1 MEAGRTTSGN
11 KPATPATAKRKASH
25 PLAQEL
31 RAGIGALASSN
42 VKKKAKQASSFKVH
56 LGSPF
61 VLKWSPVAEDVR
73 NEVVERL
80 SRELGEYKRIRVK
93 KERKK
98 RKAPP
103 AGDQSASATNTP
115 SANKNKKKRT
125 KKTNKKTKNKEDKT
139 TATATGTPAAVP
151 KDKDVMELEGEA
163 EQKEVMQVATKPLKE
178 RSGKTQA
185 KDTEADAEARE
196 TARQKL
202 IAKRQEVREKC
213 TFMAVGLNAV
223 TKALEDKQLEVVV
236 VCKDVEPARLVQH
249 IPVQAFL
256 TGVPLV
262 PLSGDLSLRLG
273 AIFGIRTVM
282 AIGFK
287 RGTEHPHGDL
297 VAFLKSQAVP
307 LNIPWLL
314 PCKTATSGQA
324 GSAQADGT
332 ATTVT
337 VPEPLPLHSFKA
349 RVAQPNR
356 SSSSST
362 PQKQRGTQKA

>member
-1 MEAGRTTSGN
+1 MPLSRATHSRRTSACAVPVTDHGGYCLDAG
-11 KPATPATAKRKASH
+11 
-25 PLAQEL
+25 
-31 RAGIGALASSN
+31 
-42 VKKKAKQASSFKVH
+42 
-56 LGSPF
+56 
-61 VLKWSPVAEDVR
+61 
-73 NEVVERL
+73 
-80 SRELGEYKRIRVK
+80 RELGEYKRIRVK

-236 VCKDVEPARLVQH
+236 VCKVRQSYWPPGLEPE
-249 IPVQAFL
+249 QAFL
-256 TGVPLV
+256 LDP
-262 PLSGDLSLRLG
+262 
-273 AIFGIRTVM
+273 
-282 AIGFK
+282 
-287 RGTEHPHGDL
+287 
-297 VAFLKSQAVP
+297 
-307 LNIPWLL
+307 
-314 PCKTATSGQA
+314 
-324 GSAQADGT
+324 
-332 ATTVT
+332 
-337 VPEPLPLHSFKA
+337 
-349 RVAQPNR
+349 
-356 SSSSST
+356 
-362 PQKQRGTQKA
+362 

>member
-1 MEAGRTTSGN
+1 LDAG
-11 KPATPATAKRKASH
+11 
-25 PLAQEL
+25 
-31 RAGIGALASSN
+31 
-42 VKKKAKQASSFKVH
+42 
-56 LGSPF
+56 
-61 VLKWSPVAEDVR
+61 
-73 NEVVERL
+73 
-80 SRELGEYKRIRVK
+80 RELGEYKRIRVK

-103 AGDQSASATNTP
+103 AGDQSASTTNTP

-236 VCKDVEPARLVQH
+236 VCKVRQSDWPPGLVQAFLLSLTLDQRNFVIESRRVQDVEPARLVQH

-262 PLSGDLSLRLG
+262 PLSGGLSLRLG

-287 RGTEHPHGDL
+287 VSSPLRGHPQSSFPGMSWCTDLRVCFRGAWACTEGHRTPARRFGCVPQVAGCPTQHPL
-297 VAFLKSQAVP
+297 
-307 LNIPWLL
+307 
-314 PCKTATSGQA
+314 ATSLQDRHQWA
-324 GSAQADGT
+324 GARSLHF
-332 ATTVT
+332 
-337 VPEPLPLHSFKA
+337 LPA
-349 RVAQPNR
+349 AVV
-356 SSSSST
+356 
-362 PQKQRGTQKA
+362 G